1 VSRDRGTVP
10 SNGDVFQQFTDK
22 FQDLICKEAIRNNL
36 EIYLETIQAEEN
48 KREEL
53 ERRNKEIR
61 RRIFNE

>member
-1 VSRDRGTVP
+1 MP

-22 FQDLICKEAIRNNL
+22 IQDLICKEAIRNNL